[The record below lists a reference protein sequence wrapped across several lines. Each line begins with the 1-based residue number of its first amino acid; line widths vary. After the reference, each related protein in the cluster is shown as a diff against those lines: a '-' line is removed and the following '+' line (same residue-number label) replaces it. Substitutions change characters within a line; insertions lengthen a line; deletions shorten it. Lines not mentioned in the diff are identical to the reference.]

1 MSFNPLQEKDYLRL
15 PGRNKAVT
23 TYHSRLRIAE
33 MGDKAQA
40 VVLRLAGVDEKILP
54 DSRLVY
60 KSQ

>member
-33 MGDKAQA
+33 MGDKA

>member
-33 MGDKAQA
+33 MGDKAQG
-40 VVLRLAGVDEKILP
+40 LFPG
-54 DSRLVY
+54 
-60 KSQ
+60 